1 LEIARSLPSDAQD
14 DIARIV
20 LQLAGAEAAAPVIL
34 SDDESR
40 RLPRPR
46 TRQSEANLQPRL
58 KSARLGPNTACEAPL
73 HASGAGRSFSIL
85 TYISATSPQGAARVQ
100 KRIQDV
106 ISLLLAHPEIGLRTN
121 DSDIRRLTTTP
132 YPFLVFYEIGSQE
145 IIIHAIRHGA
155 RDHGG
160 MPGKRGSG

>member
-1 LEIARSLPSDAQD
+1 
-14 DIARIV
+14 
-20 LQLAGAEAAAPVIL
+20 
-34 SDDESR
+34 
-40 RLPRPR
+40 
-46 TRQSEANLQPRL
+46 
-58 KSARLGPNTACEAPL
+58 
-73 HASGAGRSFSIL
+73 
-85 TYISATSPQGAARVQ
+85 
-100 KRIQDV
+100 V